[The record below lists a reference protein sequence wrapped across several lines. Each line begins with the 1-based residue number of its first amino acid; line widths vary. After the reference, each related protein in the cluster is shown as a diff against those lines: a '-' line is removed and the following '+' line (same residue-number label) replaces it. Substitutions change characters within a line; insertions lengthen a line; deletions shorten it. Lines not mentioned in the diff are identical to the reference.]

1 MQYCHFFFFFFF
13 FLHPLFTRISC
24 FPDERDA
31 SSCFL
36 SVVKINIL
44 WIHIP
49 VWRRARQEVGVP
61 REAVGNS
68 GSISSKARLRG
79 CISTR
84 SSGSWSRTQTSRRLS
99 RRLVWII
106 IKSIPCFTS
115 CYAEKPLI
123 NIYYLFFVHFKIN
136 IRYFNENAYCI
147 IIIIF

>member
-1 MQYCHFFFFFFF
+1 MAQILLDICNIVTFFFFF
-13 FLHPLFTRISC
+13 FLTHSLHANFMFPQWTRC
-24 FPDERDA
+24 C

-61 REAVGNS
+61 GEAVGNS

-79 CISTR
+79 CITAR

-99 RRLVWII
+99 RRWVVNHNKRYSLFSSRYVG
-106 IKSIPCFTS
+106 
-115 CYAEKPLI
+115 KPLI
-123 NIYYLFFVHFKIN
+123 NICHLIFLHFKK
-136 IRYFNENAYCI
+136 I
-147 IIIIF
+147 I